1 MRRLT
6 LIIVVVLLAGA
17 GLWWFALRPP
27 AATATAESRRG
38 GGAGGPIPV
47 LVAAAARQDVPIYLD
62 GLGTVQASATVT
74 VRPQVDGTLVEV
86 RFKEGQDVRKGD
98 VLARIDPRTY
108 QASVDSAVAK
118 KNQDQANLANA
129 RADLARYAKLAVSAY
144 TSAQQADTQR
154 AMVAQLGAQVAQDQA
169 QIDTAQVQLG
179 YTDIKAPIDGRAGI
193 RTVDQGNLVHATDA
207 TGIVTLTTL
216 HPIAVV
222 FTLPQQALRAVS
234 DAIAA
239 GTPQVQAL
247 PQAADPLGGDAAGDL
262 TPLDTGEL
270 AVLDNQVDTT
280 TGTLKLKALFPNTK
294 LRLWPGAFVTTRLL
308 VRTDHAATVVPAV
321 AVQRGPQGAYL
332 YVVGGDKTAKRRA
345 VKIGHEDPAG
355 SIVLSGLEPG
365 EQVVVDGAA
374 RLTDG
379 AKITVAQ
386 PPGAAPA
393 TTPVARHKRHAAP
406 ADAEG

>member
-6 LIIVVVLLAGA
+6 LLIVVLAVIGAGVWWVRRAPAPAAANARATGGPVPVLLA
-17 GLWWFALRPP
+17 
-27 AATATAESRRG
+27 AATK
-38 GGAGGPIPV
+38 
-47 LVAAAARQDVPIYLD
+47 QDVPIYLD

-86 RFKEGQDVRKGD
+86 RFKEGQDVHKGD

-129 RADLARYAKLAVSAY
+129 RIDMARYAKLAATAY
-144 TSAQQADTQR
+144 TSAQQSDTQR
-154 AMVAQLGAQVAQDQA
+154 AMVAQLTAQVSQDQA
-169 QIDTAQVQLG
+169 QIDTARVQLG
-179 YTDIKAPIDGRAGI
+179 YTDIVAPIDGRTGI
-193 RTVDQGNLVHATDA
+193 RTVDQGNLVHATDT

-222 FTLPQQALRAVS
+222 FTLPQQSLRAVN

-239 GTPQVQAL
+239 STPEVTAL
-247 PQAADPLGGDAAGDL
+247 PQAADPLGGGAADL
-262 TPLDTGEL
+262 EPLDTGAL

-280 TGTLKLKALFPNTK
+280 TGTLKLKALFPNPK
-294 LRLWPGAFVTTRLL
+294 LRLWPGAFVTARLL
-308 VRTDHAATVVPAV
+308 VRTEPGATVVPAV

-332 YVVGGDKTAKRRA
+332 YVVGDDNTAQRRT
-345 VKIGHEDPAG
+345 VRIGHEDTAG
-355 SIVLSGLEPG
+355 SIVLAGLRPG
-365 EQVVVDGAA
+365 ERVVVDGAA

-379 AKITVAQ
+379 AKVSIAQ

-393 TTPVARHKRHAAP
+393 PGKTPVAGHRRRAAP
-406 ADAEG
+406 AAEG